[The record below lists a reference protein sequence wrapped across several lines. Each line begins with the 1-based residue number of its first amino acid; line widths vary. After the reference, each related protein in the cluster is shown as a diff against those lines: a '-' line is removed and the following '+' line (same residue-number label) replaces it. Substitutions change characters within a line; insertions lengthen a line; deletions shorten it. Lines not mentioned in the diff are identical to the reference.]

1 MTKPGGD
8 GMFREEAKDAAFG
21 DVAVALSL
29 LSGEVLHEVTHTLNF
44 LRLFLQEPVSDA
56 DGEISRF
63 AKAELERMQRM
74 IGHLRRLKLPTP
86 QLADVALSDL
96 VRQSIEQVRASV
108 AQGTLS
114 IDAHIPADVVVRTD
128 AECLRS
134 AFRNLLLDALD
145 RSPAKASILITADA
159 SGQQPLQLEFFDEGE
174 ALPTRDVAALDGWSA
189 GLPTSSAF
197 RRALAHRL
205 LRHLGWSMNCER
217 RAQRN
222 VIRLTAPVP
231 MSPSI

>member
-8 GMFREEAKDAAFG
+8 DMFREEAQDAAFG

-29 LSGEVLHEVTHTLNF
+29 LSSEVLHEVTHTLNF
-44 LRLFLQEPVSDA
+44 LRLLLGEPASDA
-56 DGEISRF
+56 NAELTRF
-63 AKAELERMQRM
+63 GRAELERMQRM
-74 IGHLRRLKLPTP
+74 VRHLRTLKLPTP
-86 QLADVALSDL
+86 ELAEVSLSDL

-108 AQGTLS
+108 AQGALS
-114 IDAHIPADVVVRTD
+114 IDAHIPTDVVVRTD

-145 RSPAKASILITADA
+145 RSAAETSVLITADA
-159 SGQQPLQLEFFDEGE
+159 SGQQPLQLEFLDEGE
-174 ALPTRDVAALDGWSA
+174 AIPTRDGAALDGWSA
-189 GLPTSSAF
+189 GRPTTAAF
-197 RRALAHRL
+197 RRVLAHRL
-205 LRHLGWSMNCER
+205 LRHLGWSMDCER

-231 MSPSI
+231 MSASI